1 VFTDR
6 PDVPKW
12 RQLAELL
19 RERIDAGEYQPRHPI
34 PSEHALVSETGLAR
48 STVRKAIA
56 ALKEDHWVYS
66 VHGLG
71 VFVAPPEARR

>member
-1 VFTDR
+1 MFTDR

-34 PSEHALVSETGLAR
+34 PSEHALVSETGLSR

-56 ALKEDHWVYS
+56 ALKEGRWVYS

-71 VFVAPPEARR
+71 VFVAPPDARH

>member
-34 PSEHALVSETGLAR
+34 PSEHALVSETGLSR

-56 ALKEDHWVYS
+56 ALKEDQWVYS

-71 VFVAPPEARR
+71 VFVEPAEARR

>member
-1 VFTDR
+1 MFTDR

-34 PSEHALVSETGLAR
+34 PSEHTLVAETGLSR

-71 VFVAPPEARR
+71 VFVAPPDSRH

>member
-12 RQLAELL
+12 QQLSELL
-19 RERIDAGEYQPRHPI
+19 RRRIEAGEYQSRHAI
-34 PSEHALVSETGLAR
+34 PSEHALVTETGLAR

-56 ALKEDHWVYS
+56 ALKEDGWVYS

-71 VFVAPPEARR
+71 VFVMPPESRN

>member
-19 RERIDAGEYQPRHPI
+19 RDRIEAGEYQPRHPI
-34 PSEHALVSETGLAR
+34 PSEHALVSETGLSR
-48 STVRKAIA
+48 STVRKAVG

-71 VFVAPPEARR
+71 VFVAMPEARR

>member
-19 RERIDAGEYQPRHPI
+19 RQRIDAGEYQPRHPI

-56 ALKEDHWVYS
+56 ALKEEHWVYS

-71 VFVAPPEARR
+71 VFVAPPEARH

>member
-34 PSEHALVSETGLAR
+34 PSEHALVSETGLSR

-56 ALKEDHWVYS
+56 ALKEDQWVYS

-71 VFVAPPEARR
+71 VFVAPPEARH